1 MIQTKQLLHAGGF
14 YPYSIHSKR
23 VETLNNGFTPLR
35 DYLLSMFQTCPDSY
49 FQSGPRSSTL
59 KTKFPFDII
68 EIKGHEVS
76 ALAERGLEENEERCK
91 SNHMKVQL
99 FMLEHD
105 ENTLAMEVP
114 LWLQHH
120 ELDNYVN
127 VFRTIEPLTGHID
140 VLRQE
145 NEKIWIWDYK
155 PNAKK
160 EKYASTQVY
169 MYALMLSQRT
179 GIPLEQIRCGWFD
192 DTIAYLFKPKQQP
205 MPYNNSL
212 TNF

>member
-14 YPYSIHSKR
+14 YPYSVHSKR
-23 VETLNNGFTPLR
+23 LQTLDNGFTPLR
-35 DYLLSMFQTCPDSY
+35 DYLLSMFHACPDTY

-59 KTKFPFDII
+59 KTTFPFDII
-68 EIKGHEVS
+68 EIQGHEVS
-76 ALAERGLEENEERCK
+76 GLAGLGLEENKERYT
-91 SNHMKVQL
+91 SNHMKVQT

-105 ENTLAMEVP
+105 HNTLAMEVP

-120 ELDNYVN
+120 ELDHYVD

-140 VLRQE
+140 ILRLE
-145 NEKIWIWDYK
+145 NNKIWIWDYK
-155 PNAKK
+155 PKAKK

-192 DTIAYLFKPKQQP
+192 DTIAYLFKPIKQP
-205 MPYNNSL
+205 MHYNKSL
-212 TNF
+212 L